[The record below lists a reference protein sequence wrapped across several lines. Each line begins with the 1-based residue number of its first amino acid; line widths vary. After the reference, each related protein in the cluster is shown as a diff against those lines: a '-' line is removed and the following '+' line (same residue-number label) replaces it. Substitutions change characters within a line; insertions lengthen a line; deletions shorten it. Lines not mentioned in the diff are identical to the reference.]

1 MRPDPGPGGDRERG
15 NPFSEVFNPHAVSG
29 TDSVAVQPWRP
40 LFSLGYITPTKFRVY
55 QELLYFKYS
64 ILVLYTV

>member
-29 TDSVAVQPWRP
+29 TDSVAVQPWR
-40 LFSLGYITPTKFRVY
+40 LSFSLSYITPTKFR
-55 QELLYFKYS
+55 
-64 ILVLYTV
+64 I